1 MKEITNCGIASN
13 STNLKSVFQ
22 LPKLPLTEA
31 FGKYDPNFPNFDQEL
46 LLSMDSGHVQLKF
59 QVDPE
64 ILYDEKNYAF
74 RSGDS
79 QKSNLELKFLTTFLE
94 EIIQYRRI
102 NHILEIGAND
112 LKFSKLLK
120 KMSTSISAVD
130 PLLFKDHGKY
140 IDGIQIIGLPIEK
153 AVLET
158 KFTMP
163 DLVIARHTLEHI
175 SNPKVMIETL
185 LEFVS
190 KDCIFVFEV
199 PSLSHI
205 VESLRFDAV
214 IHQHFHYFDLDSVK
228 RLISEIGGELINY
241 TYNNQGSNGGS
252 MIFAFKKS
260 RLKVQDQYFD
270 YEDKLYWLKDRFSM
284 YQEHMSLTRKLLDD
298 LPYPI
303 YGFGAGLMLATL
315 DYHLGGKLKKLNCIL
330 DDDSQ
335 KDGTGYKNVDVSVKY
350 TQKFKPPEQSSFII
364 TSLESVRPIY
374 NRIIEFNPRRII
386 VPPIT

>member
-1 MKEITNCGIASN
+1 
-13 STNLKSVFQ
+13 
-22 LPKLPLTEA
+22 
-31 FGKYDPNFPNFDQEL
+31 
-46 LLSMDSGHVQLKF
+46 
-59 QVDPE
+59 
-64 ILYDEKNYAF
+64 
-74 RSGDS
+74 
-79 QKSNLELKFLTTFLE
+79 
-94 EIIQYRRI
+94 
-102 NHILEIGAND
+102 
-112 LKFSKLLK
+112 
-120 KMSTSISAVD
+120 
-130 PLLFKDHGKY
+130 
-140 IDGIQIIGLPIEK
+140 
-153 AVLET
+153 
-158 KFTMP
+158 
-163 DLVIARHTLEHI
+163 
-175 SNPKVMIETL
+175 MIETL

-252 MIFAFKKS
+252 LIFAFKKS